1 MDSTRECAGIRSQL
15 GVYVIGAI
23 SPEDRAVVVRHL
35 AACEPCREEL
45 ANLAGL
51 PGLLRRPSARDAA
64 GPGDGGPEDR
74 GPEDRAPEGG
84 AGRDEAWRDEA
95 WRNEAWGNEAWRNE
109 AWPNEAWR
117 DEAWRDEVPG
127 TGAGGPGAGGAAAGG
142 AGGLGRAL
150 GGIALRRRRSRWL
163 LAAAAGLL
171 VAAAVAGWLPRHA
184 GTAEAG
190 QKVTGREVTAT
201 VLETHKVGAA
211 TVLTDAEGY
220 TLYWYSPDT
229 ATASKCTG
237 SCTVSWP
244 PIGGPAIAGN
254 DVTGQLGAIVR
265 PDGSLQ
271 ATYDG
276 HPLYAAS
283 KDLVPGQAKGNDV
296 HDSGGVWHEVIV
308 SGPPASGPAPAS
320 GPPPTAGDSDN
331 Y

>member
-64 GPGDGGPEDR
+64 GPRDG

-84 AGRDEAWRDEA
+84 AGRDEGWRD
-95 WRNEAWGNEAWRNE
+95 EAWGNEAWG
-109 AWPNEAWR
+109 NEAWR
-117 DEAWRDEVPG
+117 DEAWRDE
-127 TGAGGPGAGGAAAGG
+127 AWEPGAGGAGV
-142 AGGLGRAL
+142 LGRAL
-150 GGIALRRRRSRWL
+150 GGIAWRRRRSRWL

-229 ATASKCTG
+229 ATASKCAG

-320 GPPPTAGDSDN
+320 GPPPTAGDSDT